1 MFLFYCA
8 KKFFCI
14 FALPF
19 SYSLKN
25 FAEINV
31 LISLKV
37 LEGKSN
43 ENEFSFFPTTWD
55 LS

>member
-1 MFLFYCA
+1 MFLFYSTGEI
-8 KKFFCI
+8 FCM

-19 SYSLKN
+19 SYSLKY

-37 LEGKSN
+37 LGGKGN
-43 ENEFSFFPTTWD
+43 ENEFSFFPTT
-55 LS
+55 